1 MFSRTLSSPTMP
13 SALRSSG
20 QNARPSR
27 TACAGCV
34 KRTALALH
42 LQRAGVGRVEPEHQP
57 RELGA
62 ARAEQ
67 AGDADDLAVVQVQA
81 RADAGGACA
90 PKSRSDSRGAEPSSA
105 ACVPGASASTLAAD
119 ASATS
124 RPTIAATSAGAG
136 SCAGVHSPT
145 KRPLRSTVMRSAI
158 A

>member
-27 TACAGCV
+27 TAWAGCV
-34 KRTALALH
+34 KRTVWPCTCSVPESAASSPNIR
-42 LQRAGVGRVEPEHQP
+42 RASSVRPEPSSP
-57 RELGA
+57 ATPTTSPSCRSRLSGCS
-62 ARAEQ
+62 RR
-67 AGDADDLAVVQVQA
+67 L
-81 RADAGGACA
+81 A
-90 PKSRSDSRGAEPSSA
+90 PKSRSDILGAEPSSA
-105 ACVPGASASTLAAD
+105 DGLAGASASTLSAD